1 MKNAIFN
8 ITFLLRTKYIVKF
21 TFILGKCLK
30 NLYKNLIKITFC
42 KNKSVKL
49 KIFWIFNSVDT
60 TRQGESKFLS
70 FLALLTFDAYGV
82 RGGGSKMRKRAFSLY
97 SPCSLLT
104 SSTSAAA
111 AQNCKCMQW
120 RFTRLARFYYMALF
134 QSAYS
139 TARQCQNIK
148 CFDVYDVS
156 NYGSQIQKQVFVR
169 SRLAY
174 FCRCSRLLTPT
185 ASVAV
190 ARK

>member
-30 NLYKNLIKITFC
+30 NLYKNLTKITFC

-70 FLALLTFDAYGV
+70 FLALLTFDVFDV
-82 RGGGSKMRKRAFSLY
+82 RSCGSKMQMHAFALY
-97 SPCSLLT
+97 SPCT
-104 SSTSAAA
+104 
-111 AQNCKCMQW
+111 
-120 RFTRLARFYYMALF
+120 
-134 QSAYS
+134 
-139 TARQCQNIK
+139 
-148 CFDVYDVS
+148 
-156 NYGSQIQKQVFVR
+156 
-169 SRLAY
+169 
-174 FCRCSRLLTPT
+174 LLTPT